1 MQNMMSNQNTD
12 PTTKYGILSGMNM
25 KLVLY
30 KKKNSSRG
38 PSPPPSPLHSMMLL
52 LIGCM
57 ENFIPNIGRP
67 S

>member
-1 MQNMMSNQNTD
+1 MMSNQNTD
-12 PTTKYGILSGMNM
+12 PTTKYGILSGVNM

-30 KKKNSSRG
+30 KKKNNSRG
-38 PSPPPSPLHSMMLL
+38 PFPPLLPPLHSMMLL

-57 ENFIPNIGRP
+57 ENFIPNIGRL